1 MDLEVFLQN
10 ADSNLINIYESL
22 VQAFPNIEPG
32 VILEILTYSS
42 PEQVVE
48 KLIILSEN
56 NDNNSDDT
64 LTSDDDEYPDPFGGT
79 RYYVNTENTNITDKI
94 LSTIN
99 NVKNG
104 LSNLIFRNQS
114 NIDDVQDLELSGY
127 QI

>member
-64 LTSDDDEYPDPFGGT
+64 LTF
-79 RYYVNTENTNITDKI
+79 
-94 LSTIN
+94 
-99 NVKNG
+99 
-104 LSNLIFRNQS
+104 
-114 NIDDVQDLELSGY
+114 ELY
-127 QI
+127 L